1 MVCAK
6 CGAELRPTARF
17 CNRCGMALGGVA
29 TKLDDRKPRHTA
41 VGAPTASLALPV
53 GPDAEQAP
61 AADVAPAGT
70 STPQGQSAARAA
82 ALGAS
87 SSGELTP
94 PVGRAPTTRKN
105 PPSAEPSSP
114 PTAAPQAA
122 PGIPDEH
129 PTEIAEADTQ
139 GALRVSQ
146 LADAAASGSMEQG
159 APQQESA
166 SATRTSGGPAGRVSD
181 ALPWPLPTTII
192 MDGRYRVE
200 GVLATSDAENV
211 YRVSDL
217 RGYER
222 CWACGQDYGPN
233 AAIDRFCRECGA
245 DMLGREFHMH
255 ERHLEDGET
264 PESAVASGAAGA
276 AGTPGAA
283 PAPDA
288 PRLFAQ
294 SGRAYRVE
302 PKVTQSAAF
311 PLGARLV
318 AAAATDL
325 GRRRSGELNEDSAC
339 VLILDRVHE
348 NQTLPFGFFTV
359 ADGLGGHASGQ
370 RASRL
375 VVNVM
380 AHTILRQAALPLV
393 GMPSGT
399 AVDETALADVLQ
411 DAVKGAN
418 RSLCAANQ
426 EAGLN
431 AGSTVV
437 AALVHGETAYIAN
450 AGDSRAYVCDEDGL
464 RRITFDH
471 SLVQQLVAGGLIEP
485 DEVYTHPQRN
495 QIFRSLGDEPDLTVD
510 LFVQQLKPGLRL
522 LLCSDGLWE
531 MVRDPQIEQL
541 LRAAS
546 DPQSACDAL
555 VAAANDGGG
564 EDNVTA
570 VVIEVR

>member
-1 MVCAK
+1 MVCAN

-17 CNRCGMALGGVA
+17 CNQCGSALGGVA
-29 TKLDDRKPRHTA
+29 TKIDDRNGRRAA

-53 GPDAEQAP
+53 GPDADQAP
-61 AADVAPAGT
+61 EADVAQAG
-70 STPQGQSAARAA
+70 SSAPQAQSAARAA
-82 ALGAS
+82 ANSAS
-87 SSGELTP
+87 TSGELTAP
-94 PVGRAPTTRKN
+94 AGRLSTARQNT
-105 PPSAEPSSP
+105 PSEELSSP
-114 PTAAPQAA
+114 PAAGPRAA
-122 PGIPDEH
+122 VGKMDER
-129 PTEIAEADTQ
+129 PPEIDEADTQ
-139 GALRVSQ
+139 GDLRVSQ
-146 LADAAASGSMEQG
+146 LSAATTPVRNAQS
-159 APQQESA
+159 APQQDSVVA
-166 SATRTSGGPAGRVSD
+166 ARTSGGPAGQVSD
-181 ALPWPLPTTII
+181 ALPWPLPATII

-200 GVLATSDAENV
+200 GVLATSEAENT

-217 RGYER
+217 RGYEH
-222 CWACGQDYGPN
+222 CWACGRDYGPN

-245 DMLGREFHMH
+245 DMLGREFHMR

-264 PESAVASGAAGA
+264 PESAVASGAAGV
-276 AGTPGAA
+276 AGTPSAG
-283 PAPDA
+283 PDA
-288 PRLFAQ
+288 PRTFVQ

-318 AAAATDL
+318 AGAATDL

-348 NQTLPFGFFTV
+348 NQTQPFGFFTV

-426 EAGLN
+426 ETGLN

-450 AGDSRAYVCDEDGL
+450 AGDSRAYVCDAEGL

-541 LRAAS
+541 LRAAA
-546 DPQSACDAL
+546 DPQAACDAL

-564 EDNVTA
+564 DDNITA